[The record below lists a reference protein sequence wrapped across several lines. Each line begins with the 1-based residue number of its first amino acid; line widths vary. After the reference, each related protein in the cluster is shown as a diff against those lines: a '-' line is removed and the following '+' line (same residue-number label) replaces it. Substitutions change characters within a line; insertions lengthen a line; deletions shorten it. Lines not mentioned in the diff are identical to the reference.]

1 VRRSKPDVADPAE
14 CERTALDLLAR
25 REHSRRELER
35 KLGARGFQD
44 ETIAATLDALEQSGE
59 LAAARFTESFIRA
72 RAAKGQGPAR
82 IRAELAE
89 RGIDR
94 EQAAELLRVAGIDWA
109 EVASSVRAKRF
120 GADRLQGAR
129 APSAVPRV
137 SGLRPRSHRPRARVR
152 RRRRLRLRV
161 PSRRSRERES
171 ARAYG
176 IPDKTSAQRER
187 IVRARPLA
195 AITPVERRRMELAQ
209 HGTDTRVARSPLD
222 AAVARIEEWGRRDAD
237 ALAGSRRKS
246 SKF

>member
-1 VRRSKPDVADPAE
+1 MRRSKPDVADPAE

-120 GADRLQGAR
+120 GAE
-129 APSAVPRV
+129 
-137 SGLRPRSHRPRARVR
+137 RPTDFKERARQ
-152 RRRRLRLRV
+152 
-161 PSRRSRERES
+161 
-171 ARAYG
+171 ARFLEYRG
-176 IPDKTSAQRER
+176 FDRGHIG
-187 IVRARPLA
+187 RAL
-195 AITPVERRRMELAQ
+195 
-209 HGTDTRVARSPLD
+209 
-222 AAVARIEEWGRRDAD
+222 
-237 ALAGSRRKS
+237 GSGDDVD
-246 SKF
+246 